1 MKKVLIIEDDLS
13 IAELERDYLEIAG
26 FSVDIALD
34 GRKGLE
40 RIEKNNFQ
48 LILLDLMLP
57 EINGLDLCAHIRK
70 VKDIPILM
78 VTAKNDD
85 LDKVKAFGLGAD
97 DYIVKPF
104 SPRELVAR
112 VQAHVTRY
120 ERWNQKNEPADV
132 IQIRELSIHRASR
145 KVYVGD
151 KEVILT
157 VREFDLLVFLAIHP
171 NIVFSKEDLFERIWG
186 LDAMGDTA
194 TVTVHVKKIREKVES
209 DPAHPQFIETVWGA
223 GYRFRG

>member
-1 MKKVLIIEDDLS
+1 MKKILIIEDDLS

-34 GRKGLE
+34 GRRGLE
-40 RIEKNNFQ
+40 SIKKNDFQ

-57 EINGLDLCAHIRK
+57 EINGLDLCAQIRRI
-70 VKDIPILM
+70 KDIPILM

-112 VQAHVTRY
+112 VQAHITRY
-120 ERWNQKNEPADV
+120 ERWNQKNEPDDM
-132 IQIRELSIHRASR
+132 IQIRELSIQRASR
-145 KVYVGD
+145 KVYIGD
-151 KEVILT
+151 KEVFLT